1 MMGDA
6 MIEIEELGL
15 FNNLIETDVIIEN
28 VKAYIVFD
36 REEESLWYLSAV
48 QWDGNTL
55 EWDQARELKSTE
67 MSKIIW
73 ESVLLS
79 IDEEATEK
87 AQDHFL
93 DEEHDY

>member
-1 MMGDA
+1 MGDTI
-6 MIEIEELGL
+6 IEIKELDL
-15 FNNLIETDVIIEN
+15 FRNLVPMDKIIEN

-36 REEESLWYLSAV
+36 REEESLWYLSAI

-55 EWDQARELKSTE
+55 EWDEARELEYTE
-67 MSKIIW
+67 LAKIIW
-73 ESVLLS
+73 ESVLLT
-79 IDEEATEK
+79 IDEEATEL

>member
-1 MMGDA
+1 MGDTI
-6 MIEIEELGL
+6 IEIEELDL
-15 FNNLIETDVIIEN
+15 FRNLVPMDKIIEN

-36 REEESLWYLSAV
+36 REEESLWYLSAI

-55 EWDQARELKSTE
+55 EWDEARELEYTE
-67 MSKIIW
+67 LAKIIW
-73 ESVLLS
+73 ESVLLT
-79 IDEEATEK
+79 IDEEATEL

>member
-1 MMGDA
+1 MGDA
-6 MIEIEELGL
+6 MIEIEELDL
-15 FNNLIETDVIIEN
+15 FNNLMETDVIIEN

-67 MSKIIW
+67 MSKMIW
-73 ESVLLS
+73 ESVLLA
-79 IDEEATEK
+79 INDK
-87 AQDHFL
+87 ASEIAEDHFL
-93 DEEHDY
+93 DEVHDY